1 MGEYINRKT
10 VIDPETGEII
20 KENNWVGYDGFN
32 EKGYKYRNKAIHIP
46 SNIAGDGMANW
57 WVKMGT
63 VQ

>member
-1 MGEYINRKT
+1 M
-10 VIDPETGEII
+10 DS
-20 KENNWVGYDGFN
+20 
-32 EKGYKYRNKAIHIP
+32 RNKAIHIP